1 MKIKQTITDRDLD
14 QIYDLI
20 IFTTFAMFALIAI
33 AKIAEAL

>member
-20 IFTTFAMFALIAI
+20 ILTTIAEFALVAI
-33 AKIAEAL
+33 AKIAEVI

>member
-20 IFTTFAMFALIAI
+20 IFFTITEFVMIAI
-33 AKIAEAL
+33 AKIAEVI

>member
-20 IFTTFAMFALIAI
+20 ILTTIVEFALVAI
-33 AKIAEAL
+33 AKIAEVI

>member
-20 IFTTFAMFALIAI
+20 IFTTIAMFAPVAI
-33 AKIAEAL
+33 AKIAEVI